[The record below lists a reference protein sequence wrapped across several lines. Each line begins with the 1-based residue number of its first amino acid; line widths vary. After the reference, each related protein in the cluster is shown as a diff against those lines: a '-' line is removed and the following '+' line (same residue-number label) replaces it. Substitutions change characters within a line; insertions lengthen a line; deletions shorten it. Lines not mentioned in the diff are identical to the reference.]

1 MICTSSAEIKLKQT
15 MNINHEIKS
24 LLNSLQRTP
33 FPRVNKK
40 KVLLEMVANGVAA
53 LCAFIV
59 YKTVQHFV
67 VVKSIKNLWG
77 LTAKK
82 QSKMIVS
89 KDTFETISGVFIF
102 IIAIFVFTYVESLI
116 ENYLKDREEK
126 KIDSI

>member
-1 MICTSSAEIKLKQT
+1 
-15 MNINHEIKS
+15 
-24 LLNSLQRTP
+24 
-33 FPRVNKK
+33 
-40 KVLLEMVANGVAA
+40 MVANGVAA